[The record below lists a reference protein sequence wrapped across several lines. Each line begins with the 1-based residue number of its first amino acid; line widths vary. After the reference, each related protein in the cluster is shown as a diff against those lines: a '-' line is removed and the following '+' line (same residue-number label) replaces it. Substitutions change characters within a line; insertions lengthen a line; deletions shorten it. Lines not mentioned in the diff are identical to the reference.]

1 MQVAEKFVSINGEGR
16 RAGEPAVFIRFKGCN
31 LNCSYCDTQWVNEA
45 ACPYMEMSPAE
56 ICTYAA
62 RTGIKNVTL
71 TGGEPLLQEHM
82 KELLRLLADA
92 GLRAEIETNGAVPLQ
107 PFCSGAHPV
116 FTMDCKLPGSGCEDA
131 MICKNFACLGP
142 DDTVKFVVSSRAD
155 LMRAEEIVRTYSL
168 TKRCH
173 VYVSPVFGAV
183 DLQEIVAYMLER
195 KLNDWRLQI
204 QIHKV
209 IWDPAARGV

>member
-1 MQVAEKFVSINGEGR
+1 
-16 RAGEPAVFIRFKGCN
+16 
-31 LNCSYCDTQWVNEA
+31 
-45 ACPYMEMSPAE
+45 
-56 ICTYAA
+56 
-62 RTGIKNVTL
+62 
-71 TGGEPLLQEHM
+71 
-82 KELLRLLADA
+82 
-92 GLRAEIETNGAVPLQ
+92 
-107 PFCSGAHPV
+107 
-116 FTMDCKLPGSGCEDA
+116 
-131 MICKNFACLGP
+131 
-142 DDTVKFVVSSRAD
+142 
-155 LMRAEEIVRTYSL
+155 MRAEEIVRTYSL